1 MSRQTPNARRLEL
14 SRLDD
19 RFEELRSNDGLLF
32 SRPTRGW
39 VNTIRKALGMSAVQL
54 AKRLGVSRDALY
66 QLEKREVSHSVT
78 LKQLDKAAAALDCEV
93 VYALVPRKSLEQT
106 IRAQA
111 RAKVEAQLRR
121 ANISMGLEAEGVRD
135 EDFSKS
141 VGSAVSYSE
150 ALGDRLLWDD

>member
-1 MSRQTPNARRLEL
+1 MSRQTPRARRLEV

-19 RFEELRSNDGLLF
+19 RFEELRSNDGLF
-32 SRPTRGW
+32 PPRPARGW
-39 VNTIRKALGMSAVQL
+39 VNAIRNVLGMSAVQL
-54 AKRLGVSRDALY
+54 AKRLGVTRAAVY
-66 QLEKREVSHSVT
+66 QLEEREVSRSVT
-78 LKQLDKAAAALDCEV
+78 LKQLEKAAAALDCEI

-111 RAKVEAQLRR
+111 RAKVEAQLRS